1 MHYPSN
7 SKLRPLL
14 ALAFSLLQRYAC
26 DATQYW
32 NRMKDL
38 KDDRVKMTHDGY
50 LKLFQLSKPTLG
62 LYDII
67 LVDEAQD
74 LTPGG

>member
-1 MHYPSN
+1 
-7 SKLRPLL
+7 
-14 ALAFSLLQRYAC
+14 
-26 DATQYW
+26 
-32 NRMKDL
+32 MKDL

>member
-1 MHYPSN
+1 MLPF
-7 SKLRPLL
+7 P
-14 ALAFSLLQRYAC
+14 LLQRYAD

-38 KDDRVKMTHDGY
+38 RDERVKMTHDGY
-50 LKLFQLSKPTLG
+50 LKLFQLSKPMLG
-62 LYDII
+62 SYDII

-74 LTPGG
+74 LTPGAGTHF